1 MLTILVRKTRN
12 GYHDLTESKIKPRMH
27 PRRRVTT
34 MSLALVQ
41 VYSRMAHIEA

>member
-1 MLTILVRKTRN
+1 MTSQKVNLN
-12 GYHDLTESKIKPRMH
+12 PRMH
-27 PRRRVTT
+27 PRHRVTT